1 MPEERDCG
9 CQCNNNE
16 RCGGLFNNL
25 FNGCGCGNDNTILF
39 FIIVF
44 YYYLLILVVDVID
57 KAYSKTVSST

>member
-9 CQCNNNE
+9 CQFNNNE

-44 YYYLLILVVDVID
+44 LLLF
-57 KAYSKTVSST
+57 TNFGCGCNR

>member
-44 YYYLLILVVDVID
+44 LLLF
-57 KAYSKTVSST
+57 TNFGCGCNR